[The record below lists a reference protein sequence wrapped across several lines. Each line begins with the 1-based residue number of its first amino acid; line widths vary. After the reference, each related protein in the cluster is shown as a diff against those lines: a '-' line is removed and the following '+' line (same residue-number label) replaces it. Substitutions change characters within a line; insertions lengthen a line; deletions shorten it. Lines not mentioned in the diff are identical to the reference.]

1 MASGRHSNDPTD
13 LLLVDPSQPEATKRN
28 RKHLTKRQK
37 DIFVQYGFSKALLRE
52 VIGAGWDQVDINNY
66 VLYYNS
72 QVETSLAMPAPG
84 LDISMKKAINTVIWT
99 KLQQQEEQEEQELE
113 EQEIGVVTPVN
124 PKVPSTGEP
133 PEPDP
138 GLLPPGPKRTTGK
151 GSKPALNPGQRT
163 GSLKIIQEELRKTIA
178 KKKAAEREAQ
188 AAKAA
193 KAAKKSGMKAPK
205 AAKRLHRF
213 QPGTVALKEIRRY
226 QKSTELLIR
235 KLPFQR
241 LMQEISG
248 DHKVITS
255 PLCGK
260 VRFQSL
266 AIAALQEASEAYLVG
281 LFEDTNLCAIHA
293 KRVTIMPKDIQ
304 LARRIRGE
312 RA

>member
-1 MASGRHSNDPTD
+1 MIA
-13 LLLVDPSQPEATKRN
+13 
-28 RKHLTKRQK
+28 
-37 DIFVQYGFSKALLRE
+37 
-52 VIGAGWDQVDINNY
+52 AGWDQVDINNY

-72 QVETSLAMPAPG
+72 QVETSLTMPAPG

-99 KLQQQEEQEEQELE
+99 RLQEQEELE

-133 PEPDP
+133 PEPDL
-138 GLLPPGPKRTTGK
+138 GMLPPGPKRTTGG

-163 GSLKIIQEELRKTIA
+163 GSLKAIQEELRKTLA
-178 KKKAAEREAQ
+178 RKKAAEFEAQ

-193 KAAKKSGMKAPK
+193 KVAKKSSMKAPK
-205 AAKRLHRF
+205 GEVKRLVRF
-213 QPGTVALKEIRRY
+213 RPGTVALKEIRRY

-241 LMQEISG
+241 LVREIAG
-248 DHKVITS
+248 DSKVILS

-266 AIAALQEASEAYLVG
+266 AIKALQEAAEAYLVG
-281 LFEDTNLCAIHA
+281 LFEDTNLCAIHT
-293 KRVTIMPKDIQ
+293 K
-304 LARRIRGE
+304 
-312 RA
+312 

>member
-1 MASGRHSNDPTD
+1 MRICLRENQVEMGSERRSGDPKD
-13 LLLVDPSQPEATKRN
+13 LLLVDPSQPEATERA

-37 DIFVQYGFSKALLRE
+37 DIFVQYGFTKALLQE

-72 QVETSLAMPAPG
+72 QVESRLAMPAPG
-84 LDISMKKAINTVIWT
+84 LDMSMKRAINIIIRT
-99 KLQQQEEQEEQELE
+99 KLQEGQEER
-113 EQEIGVVTPVN
+113 EIGLVTPVN
-124 PKVPSTGEP
+124 PKGPSTGEP

-138 GLLPPGPKRTTGK
+138 GMLPPGPKKIAG
-151 GSKPALNPGQRT
+151 GSKPALNPGKRSGLIKAHLAGLQ
-163 GSLKIIQEELRKTIA
+163 
-178 KKKAAEREAQ
+178 KKV
-188 AAKAA
+188 AA
-193 KAAKKSGMKAPK
+193 KAAKKGGQKAPK
-205 AAKRLHRF
+205 GAVKKRYRYR
-213 QPGTVALKEIRRY
+213 PGTVALKQIRHY

-241 LMQEISG
+241 LVWEIAG
-248 DHKVITS
+248 DSEIITS

-260 VRFQSL
+260 VRFQST
-266 AIAALQEASEAYLVG
+266 AIMALQEAAEAYLVG

-304 LARRIRGE
+304 LARRIHGE